1 LPISSLIKED
11 NEILVDLTPML
22 TKAFD
27 NAWTKFKASGNPLAG
42 EGCSPSTRTLLAK
55 RIIETATKGERD
67 ANRLIEDGVRYLSEL
82 K

>member
-1 LPISSLIKED
+1 MPIRSLIKDD
-11 NEILVDLTPML
+11 NKVLIDLTLVL

-27 NAWTKFKASGNPLAG
+27 NAWAKFKASGNPLAG
-42 EGCSPSTRTLLAK
+42 DGCSPSTRALLAK

-67 ANRLIEDGVRYLSEL
+67 ANRLAEDGVLYLSEL